1 MNKKHHAKYL
11 PELQEGQRVWVKSP
25 HDKGAEGIVIK
36 KDENPQSYWVRVGNS
51 VLQEKYETFGR
62 ESGRGPKTDSTWI

>member
-1 MNKKHHAKYL
+1 M
-11 PELQEGQRVWVKSP
+11 WVKSP

-51 VLQEKYETFGR
+51 VLQEKYETFVFV
-62 ESGRGPKTDSTWI
+62 KVT